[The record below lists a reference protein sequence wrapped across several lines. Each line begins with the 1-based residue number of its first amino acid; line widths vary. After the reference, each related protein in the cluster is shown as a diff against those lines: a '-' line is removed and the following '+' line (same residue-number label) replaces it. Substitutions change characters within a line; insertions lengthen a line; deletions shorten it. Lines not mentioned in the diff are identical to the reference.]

1 MSLEEVDV
9 AVIGAGP
16 SGLIAAREASL
27 RGEKVLVLEEHREVG
42 LPCHCAGLLSM
53 RGLSETAFP

>member
-27 RGEKVLVLEEHREVG
+27 RGEKVLVLE
-42 LPCHCAGLLSM
+42 
-53 RGLSETAFP
+53 